1 MLKIYD
7 LTYLLSPDL
16 SENEAQQLAQ
26 QIEAGLAE
34 SKIIKTEA
42 PRMIG
47 LSYPIKKQTTAFL
60 ANIIFETEP
69 DKLVEIK
76 NILAK
81 EEKILRFLLTNRKR
95 LPEAPVLIVNE
106 KINEPIAPSEP
117 LAEPEPS
124 LMKKP
129 AKSSKSKKAE
139 ASPVK
144 SEASNGASKDQEQE
158 TDLKQIGD
166 DLDEILNAPLT
177 EN

>member
-1 MLKIYD
+1 MPKIYD

-16 SENEAQQLAQ
+16 NENEAQQLAQ
-26 QIEAGLAE
+26 QISAGLAE
-34 SKIIKTEA
+34 SKIIKTET

-47 LSYPIKKQTTAFL
+47 LSYPIKKQTTTFL

-69 DKLVEIK
+69 AKLVEIK
-76 NILAK
+76 NNLEK

-95 LPEAPVLIVNE
+95 LPETPI
-106 KINEPIAPSEP
+106 IAPAEP
-117 LAEPEPS
+117 LASAEPEPS
-124 LMKKP
+124 PIKKP

-139 ASPVK
+139 P
-144 SEASNGASKDQEQE
+144 SKDQEQE

-177 EN
+177 E

>member
-26 QIEAGLAE
+26 QIEAGLVE
-34 SKIIKTEA
+34 SKIIKTET

-47 LSYPIKKQTTAFL
+47 LSYAIKKQTTAFL

-69 DKLVEIK
+69 SKTEEIK
-76 NILAK
+76 NNLEK
-81 EEKILRFLLTNRKR
+81 EGKILRFLLTSRKR
-95 LPEAPVLIVNE
+95 LPETPVLIVNE
-106 KINEPIAPSEP
+106 KISEPVIIAEPIA
-117 LAEPEPS
+117 EPEVKPS
-124 LMKKP
+124 PIKKP
-129 AKSSKSKKAE
+129 VKSSKSKKTE
-139 ASPVK
+139 V
-144 SEASNGASKDQEQE
+144 NKDKEQE

-177 EN
+177 Q